1 MDDTMFEK
9 VDSTFVNADTMFV
22 MVDATFI
29 NVDNRPQKLT
39 QRS

>member
-1 MDDTMFEK
+1 MFEK

>member
-1 MDDTMFEK
+1 MFEK
-9 VDSTFVNADTMFV
+9 VDSTFVNDDTTFV

-29 NVDNRPQKLT
+29 NVDKRPQRLT